1 MDVLR
6 RMMKTLRPGGS
17 ILDLQILRPSPRI
30 EVGDTLVCEIEAEQL
45 FRRAD
50 AAAAAI
56 DAEIGRGRLIE
67 EALDDH
73 DACTHFANGAELVAE
88 TKGKLVRLPEAAIPD
103 LLAIAQPCIRRDRC
117 RLRRLAK
124 PN

>member
-1 MDVLR
+1 
-6 RMMKTLRPGGS
+6 MMKALRPGGT
-17 ILDLQILRPSPRI
+17 ILDLQILRPSPRM
-30 EVGDTLVCEIEAEQL
+30 EVGDTVVCEIEAEQL

-67 EALDDH
+67 EAVDDH
-73 DACTHFANGAELVAE
+73 DTCTHFADGAELVAE
-88 TKGKLVRLPEAAIPD
+88 TKDKLVRLPEASIPE
-103 LLAIAQPCIRRDRC
+103 LLAMAQPCIRRDRC
-117 RLRRLAK
+117 RLRRLVK